1 MFKIDSFVLYVEN
14 IEISKNF
21 YANAF
26 ECEGKVLS
34 PTFASFP
41 LGDGVTI
48 ELKQLAQVSPPA
60 NMTGGG
66 TELSL
71 MVENSTVLQNLY
83 EQWENKGIKFVQ
95 TPAELI
101 FGITFVAIDPDGHRI
116 RVFTQIDIPPL

>member
-21 YANAF
+21 YTNTF
-26 ECEGKVLS
+26 EYEGEVLS
-34 PTFASFP
+34 PTFISFP

-60 NMTGGG
+60 KITGGG

-71 MVENSTVLQNLY
+71 IVENSKVLHNLY
-83 EQWENKGIKFVQ
+83 EQWENKGVKFVQ
-95 TPAELI
+95 TPTELS

-116 RVFTQIDIPPL
+116 RVFTQNK

>member
-21 YANAF
+21 YTKAF

-34 PTFASFP
+34 PTFISFS

-60 NMTGGG
+60 NITGGG

-71 MVENSTVLQNLY
+71 KVENSKVLHNLY
-83 EQWENKGIKFVQ
+83 DQWETQGIKFVQ
-95 TPAELI
+95 TPTELI
-101 FGITFVAIDPDGHRI
+101 FGITFVAIDPDEHRI
-116 RVFTQIDIPPL
+116 RVFTQNK